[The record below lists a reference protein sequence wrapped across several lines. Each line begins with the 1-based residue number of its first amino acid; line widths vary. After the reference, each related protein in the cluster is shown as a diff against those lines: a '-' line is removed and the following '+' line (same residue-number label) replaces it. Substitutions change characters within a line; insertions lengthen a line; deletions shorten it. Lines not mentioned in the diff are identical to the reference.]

1 MFPILFKL
9 GPITIYSYGLM
20 MALGFVGAERI
31 LAWECRRRGISAD
44 YAPSIVAWG
53 GLAGLA
59 GARLWDVFNNLSDYA
74 HDPLSI
80 VFSTSGFV
88 WYGGFIGGFVAIVLV
103 ARRHRVRVLS
113 TLDMVAPAVLVGHA
127 FGRMGCLL
135 SGDGDWGLPTRMPWG
150 MAYPRAIVGWNS
162 ETVLKLDA
170 HGQLVPGFYPGVRVQ
185 PMPIFEAVIYVAIA
199 AFLLWAMRKRRWKEG
214 LAFCTFLVL
223 SGAARFVVE
232 FWRINP
238 RVLWALTEPQLFSI
252 VMMAAGVAAFLLMW
266 LRRGGQAEETATLD
280 VNSSQF

>member
-20 MALGFVGAERI
+20 MALGFVGAERV
-31 LAWECRRRGISAD
+31 LASECRRRRLPAD
-44 YAPSIVAWG
+44 YAPSLVLWG

-74 HDPLSI
+74 RDPLSI

-88 WYGGFIGGFVAIVLV
+88 WYGGFIGGFAAIVLV
-103 ARRHRVRVLS
+103 ARRHRVRLLP

-127 FGRMGCLL
+127 FGRIGCLL
-135 SGDGDWGLPTRMPWG
+135 SGDGDWGLPTKMPWG

-162 ETVLKLDA
+162 ETVLKLNA
-170 HGQLVPGFYPGVRVQ
+170 HDQLVPGFYPGVRVQ
-185 PMPIFEAVIYVAIA
+185 PMPIFEAVIYAAIA
-199 AFLLWAMRKRRWKEG
+199 VFLLWAMRKRHWTEG
-214 LAFCTFLVL
+214 QAFYTFLVL

-238 RVLWALTEPQLFSI
+238 RVLWGLTEPQLFTI
-252 VMMAAGVAAFLLMW
+252 VMMAAGAGAFLLTW
-266 LRRGGQAEETATLD
+266 TKGRGRADEPETGETTVSA
-280 VNSSQF
+280 